1 MSNFQEDIQIARKIA
16 KAVDEVDASA
26 YFVGGYV
33 RDKLLKRETKD
44 IDIEVHEIEPRELEK
59 ILDSIGKR
67 ISIGESFG
75 IYSLKGSGVD
85 IAMPRKEKLL
95 GKGHRDFEV
104 FVDAHIGTKNAA
116 KRRDFTINALM
127 ENVLTGEIIDW
138 FGGLSDMENKIIRHV
153 NAETFVEDPLRVL
166 RAAQFAAR
174 LDFTVA
180 KETIELCKKIDLS
193 SLSKERV
200 EAELSKALLKSDKP
214 SVFFETLR
222 KTQSLSF
229 WFPEVEA
236 LIGVEQNEK
245 YHAEGDV
252 WNHTMMVLDE
262 AVKYRDKVSNP
273 FGFMLAA
280 LVHDFG
286 KAVCTMKKGNTVH
299 SYAHE
304 TVGLAIVQKFLTRL
318 TNETKIKKYVLNMTE
333 NHMKPNVLSSVKAPI
348 KSTNKMFYF
357 SVAPKDLIYFSFA
370 DDNGRIK
377 QIENESS
384 EDFLLERLDIF
395 EKTMEK
401 PCVTG
406 KDLIKSG
413 LSPDE
418 NFSDILDYATK
429 LRLAGVEKENAL
441 KQTLSYAKKIKR
453 K

>member
-1 MSNFQEDIQIARKIA
+1 MSDFQNDIQTARKIA
-16 KAVDEVDASA
+16 KAVDEVHATA

-44 IDIEVHEIEPRELEK
+44 IDIEVHEIEPKELEK

-75 IYSLKGSGVD
+75 IYSLKGCGVD

-95 GKGHRDFEV
+95 GKGHKDFEV
-104 FVDAHIGTKNAA
+104 FVDAYIGTKNAA

-127 ENVLTGEIIDW
+127 ENVLTGEIIDF
-138 FGGLSDMENKIIRHV
+138 FGGLSDMENKVIRHV
-153 NAETFVEDPLRVL
+153 NDETFVEDPLRVL
-166 RAAQFAAR
+166 RAAQFASR
-174 LDFTVA
+174 LDFEVA
-180 KETIELCKKIDLS
+180 QETIELCKSVDLS
-193 SLSKERV
+193 SLSRERV
-200 EAELSKALLKSDKP
+200 LAELEKALLKSEKP

-222 KTQSLSF
+222 KMQSLSF

-236 LIGVEQNEK
+236 LIDVEQNEK

-273 FGFMLAA
+273 LGFMLTA

-286 KAVCTMKKGNTVH
+286 KAVCTQRKGNAIH
-299 SYAHE
+299 SYGHE
-304 TVGLAIVQKFLTRL
+304 TKGLEIVQRFLNRL
-318 TNETKIKKYVLNMTE
+318 TSEVKLKKYVLNMTE
-333 NHMKPNVLSSVKAPI
+333 NHMKPNTLASVNAPV
-348 KSTNKMFYF
+348 KSTNKMFFYCI
-357 SVAPKDLIYFSFA
+357 APKDLIYFSFA

-377 QIENESS
+377 QFENESA
-384 EDFLLERLDIF
+384 ETFLFERLAVF
-395 EKTMEK
+395 EQMLEK

-406 KDLIKSG
+406 KDLIKAG

-418 NFSDILDYATK
+418 NFADILNYSTK
-429 LRLAGVEKENAL
+429 LRLAGVEKESAL
-441 KQTLSYAKKIKR
+441 KQTLSYAKKK